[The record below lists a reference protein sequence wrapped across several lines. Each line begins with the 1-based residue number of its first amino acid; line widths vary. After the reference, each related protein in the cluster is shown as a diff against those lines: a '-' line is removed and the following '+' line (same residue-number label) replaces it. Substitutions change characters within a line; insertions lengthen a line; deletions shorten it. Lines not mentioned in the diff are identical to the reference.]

1 MCFMIDSLI
10 MYVMNSV
17 CNSTYFLPDI
27 GGISGRKRGNA
38 LLLLLFVFIFCWC
51 HSHLFLEAFAEILR
65 VIEAGHIGYLLNL
78 PLSINCTARLIRI
91 SRMKST
97 GVRPTIDF
105 SFR

>member
-65 VIEAGHIGYLLNL
+65 IVEPRHICYLREVVFVAVNQLD
-78 PLSINCTARLIRI
+78 
-91 SRMKST
+91 
-97 GVRPTIDF
+97 GRPTIDF

>member
-1 MCFMIDSLI
+1 VCFMIDSLI

-65 VIEAGHIGYLLNL
+65 VIEAGHIGYLGYVEPATVDQLH
-78 PLSINCTARLIRI
+78 CTFDTDIAYEIYR
-91 SRMKST
+91 
-97 GVRPTIDF
+97 GQAYY
-105 SFR
+105 

>member
-1 MCFMIDSLI
+1 MCFMIDPLI

-51 HSHLFLEAFAEILR
+51 HSHLFLEAFAELLR
-65 VIEAGHIGYLLNL
+65 VIVAGHIGYLVYVEPATVDQLH
-78 PLSINCTARLIRI
+78 CTFDTDIAYEIYR
-91 SRMKST
+91 
-97 GVRPTIDF
+97 GQAYY
-105 SFR
+105 